1 MKNNYVLI
9 DYENVQPK
17 NLEILKG
24 HEFIVK
30 VFVGANQTKVPI
42 ELATVLQSF
51 GDKAEYI
58 QIEGNGPNALDF
70 HIAFYIGKTSSEDP
84 DAFFHIISKDTGFD
98 PLIRHLKT
106 KKVHA
111 YREKDVSEI
120 PLLKISNTKSKPERV
135 DAIVKFLKSMGTAKP
150 RKVKTLSNSINS
162 LFTNKLENGELS
174 GLMDELVKRKVVII
188 NDTKVSYNLPN

>member
-30 VFVGANQTKVPI
+30 VFVGSKQTKVPI
-42 ELATVLQSF
+42 ELATALQSF

-70 HIAFYIGKTSSEDP
+70 HIAYYMGKIANKDP
-84 DAFFHIISKDTGFD
+84 DAYFHVISKDKGFD
-98 PLIRHLKT
+98 PLIAHM
-106 KKVHA
+106 KKQGVLA
-111 YREKDVSEI
+111 MRENGFTEI
-120 PLLKISNTKSKPERV
+120 PCIQIVRSSTAERAREYIQYLKARGEQPKP
-135 DAIVKFLKSMGTAKP
+135 AKTTTLK
-150 RKVKTLSNSINS
+150 NSIKNYFRN
-162 LFTNKLENGELS
+162 LLHDDDVVEVYE
-174 GLMDELVKRKVVII
+174 ELVKRKIAKV
-188 NDTKVSYNLPN
+188 DGAKVSYKLPS